1 MRERG
6 MVWVCLSLRDDK
18 PSPSGWRGSGNELDC
33 HGEERSDV
41 AIHDYPA
48 PLIRGLQQS
57 ARLRISFAMTY
68 QGEFISRRDA
78 KTCWLAWVKHGF
90 RASQD

>member
-41 AIHDYPA
+41 AIQDYPSA
-48 PLIRGLQQS
+48 TLSHSWIATSAYGL
-57 ARLRISFAMTY
+57 LAMTY
-68 QGEFISRRDA
+68 QVSSFAGN
-78 KTCWLAWVKHGF
+78 
-90 RASQD
+90 